1 MNLKGREKTGS
12 SILQKSHLLRSL
24 GKNMNSVN
32 VSVPDFATKYRKL
45 MSLRK
50 KEARQTTCKIY
61 FYSAVQSF
69 LPQ

>member
-1 MNLKGREKTGS
+1 MNLKEREKTGS

-32 VSVPDFATKYRKL
+32 VSVPDFATKYRKP